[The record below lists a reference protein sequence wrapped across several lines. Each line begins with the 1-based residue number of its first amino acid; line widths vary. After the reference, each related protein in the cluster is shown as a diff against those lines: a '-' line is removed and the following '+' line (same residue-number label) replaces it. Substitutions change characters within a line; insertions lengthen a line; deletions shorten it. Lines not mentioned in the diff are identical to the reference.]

1 MDIMNNSR
9 ILANVARSVT
19 DNMTALALVFYLF
32 VCTVAIYAQ
41 FGLEYFEDWFIYD
54 GDADD
59 ADSYGCH
66 SVVSCFV
73 LIFYN
78 GVPNGSL
85 GDVMDNISNRHGGNE
100 GQSNNTYIQRVIFDL
115 SFFIWVGILLFN
127 IITGL
132 MVDGFGA
139 LREEDNERQDTL
151 ENTCFVC
158 GFTRSQY
165 DDVPNFRGPS
175 FDYHKD
181 VDHEFWIYV
190 YFYVYLKRKDKTTFS
205 GVESY
210 VWKQIMDTNLGWIPS
225 RGSAAIQNSNAVAEF
240 ESEKEVDPVM
250 IEQMAEDMITIKHAL
265 VKVEKTLHKNE

>member
-19 DNMTALALVFYLF
+19 DNMTALGLVFYLF

-190 YFYVYLKRKDKTTFS
+190 YFYVYLKRKDKTTLS
-205 GVESY
+205 GVESF
-210 VWKQIMDTNLGWIPS
+210 VWKQIMASSLTWIPVRS
-225 RGSAAIQNSNAVAEF
+225 SAAIQSCNATADF
-240 ESEKEVDPVM
+240 DTEKEVDPYL
-250 IEQMAEDMITIKHAL
+250 IEKMADDLLAL
-265 VKVEKTLHKNE
+265 RAAVKSVEKKLNN